1 MIINNKSI
9 DDSKI
14 NALVED
20 VKKKKEIAG
29 VKEEFIVNEI
39 IKYLKQNSRALAKII
54 ESKSHNELKRSKEY
68 KKIIKEIRKV
78 LHKVTGAYQTGNI
91 KDRDKLLKEL
101 ENSLK
106 NNNFNDFI
114 EIHKKL
120 LSTNT
125 STRERLEIYPA
136 LYKEIFSITGIPK
149 SILDLGAG
157 INPVSFPWFNFGSI
171 EYYVYELNKNDCK
184 FLEKYFDLMKKH
196 TNLKGK
202 AEVLDLLKIKE
213 VIFPKT
219 DICFLFKVLEPLELS
234 TKHKISEE
242 LLKKIKSR
250 FIVVSFATRTMA
262 KRAMNYEKRGW
273 FEKMLQRNGYKF
285 DNIIKENET
294 FYIIRNISQ

>member
-14 NALVED
+14 NTLLED
-20 VKKKKEIAG
+20 IKEKKEIAG
-29 VKEEFIVNEI
+29 VKEEFIFNEI
-39 IKYLKQNSRALAKII
+39 TKYLKHNSRALSKII

-68 KKIIKEIRKV
+68 KKIIKEIRKI

-91 KDRDKLLKEL
+91 KDREKLLKDL

-106 NNNFNDFI
+106 NNNFSDFI

-125 STRERLEIYPA
+125 STRERLEIYPP
-136 LYKEIFSITGIPK
+136 LYREIFSITGIPK

-157 INPVSFPWFNFGSI
+157 INPVSFPWFNFGII

-184 FLEKYFDLMKKH
+184 FLEKYFDIMQKH

-202 AEVLDLLKIKE
+202 AEVMDLLKIKE
-213 VIFPKT
+213 VTFPKT

-242 LLKKIKSR
+242 LLKKIKSK
-250 FIVVSFATRTMA
+250 FIIVSFATRTMA
-262 KRAMNYEKRGW
+262 KRAMEHEKRGW
-273 FEKMLQRNGYKF
+273 FEMMLTRLGYAFKKIEF
-285 DNIIKENET
+285 ENET
-294 FYIIRNISQ
+294 FYIIENIK

>member
-9 DDSKI
+9 DNNKI

-20 VKKKKEIAG
+20 IKEKKELSG

-39 IKYLKQNSRALAKII
+39 TKHLKHNSKALSKVI

-68 KKIIKEIRKV
+68 KRIIKEIRKI

-91 KDRDKLLKEL
+91 KDREKLLEEL
-101 ENSLK
+101 DNSLK
-106 NNNFNDFI
+106 NKNFKDFI

-125 STRERLEIYPA
+125 STRERLEIYSS
-136 LYKEIFSITGIPK
+136 LYREIFSITGIPK

-184 FLEKYFDLMKKH
+184 FLEKYFDIMKKH

-202 AEVLDLLKIKE
+202 AEVMDLLKIKE
-213 VIFPKT
+213 ITFPET

-242 LLKKIKSR
+242 LLKRIKSKW
-250 FIVVSFATRTMA
+250 IIISFATKTMA

-273 FEKMLQRNGYKF
+273 FEMMLQRNNYKF
-285 DNIIKENET
+285 DKIIKENET
-294 FYIIRNISQ
+294 FYVIKNNQ